1 MVGFSKCASSNTS
14 TLRDFILKI
23 LGIGMGV
30 SSFCNYF
37 LLGMDVALLSR
48 KVSISS
54 KSRHSISETSFH
66 PCSYSKLPETVGP
79 CQRWN
84 RQRSNRRLSR
94 MVITGPRKGRQNLGW
109 GLQGVW
115 FVGVEESAPGI
126 LCSAWNHHPLPG
138 WGPSSTE
145 ELKEIAMHIPWVG
158 TRTLPK
164 MDAFFNGCKSVL
176 FCVLVSFT

>member
-1 MVGFSKCASSNTS
+1 M
-14 TLRDFILKI
+14 LKI